1 MKKHTLSK
9 RNRCLPISMFLKS
22 MAYTTGSYTKG
33 KLHYIYFFNK
43 QKIVLATHFL
53 IKKIIC
59 TFKSVIMMS
68 KSQIHISHPH
78 ELTWQNS
85 KQRRTKSDSIKQC
98 CVKNNKHIQNI

>member
-1 MKKHTLSK
+1 MHTFSK

-22 MAYTTGSYTKG
+22 MAYTTGLQKEN
-33 KLHYIYFFNK
+33 YIIFQYILGNIYLFHK

-78 ELTWQNS
+78 ELT
-85 KQRRTKSDSIKQC
+85 
-98 CVKNNKHIQNI
+98 